1 DTPDTTARLGHG
13 DAMHVTDIDP
23 HNPGLEIFTSHEGGT
38 SAPYGYAMRDAE
50 TGEVLF
56 GGYTG
61 VDTTRAM
68 VGDIDPELPG
78 LEVWSNSAEDATA
91 DPVGLWTARGER
103 IDAPNPGANQSVR
116 WAADLTTQQMHGAL
130 TEEYVTPTIEDWRR
144 GTLLTA
150 EGTTTNNWWKGN
162 PSLVADVWGDWREE
176 VLLPTTDSSAIR
188 IYTSTEVTDHKLY
201 TLMHDPQYRV
211 EVARQQTTYNQPSH
225 PGFYLAADMD
235 WSDVPLP
242 VGAGGRR

>member
-23 HNPGLEIFTSHEGGT
+23 HNPGLEIFTVHEGGA
-38 SAPYGYAMRDAE
+38 SAPYGHALRDAA
-50 TGEVLF
+50 TGEVLY

-61 VDTTRAM
+61 VDTGRGM
-68 VGDIDPELPG
+68 VGDVDPERPG
-78 LEVWSNSAEDATA
+78 LETWGSD
-91 DPVGLWTARGER
+91 VGLWSADGER
-103 IDAPNPGANQSVR
+103 LGDETPGTNASIR
-116 WAADLTTQQMHGAL
+116 FGAEPTTQLVDGAL
-130 TEEYVTPTIEDWRR
+130 EVTPTVEDWER

-150 EGTTTNNWWKGN
+150 EGTRTNNHTKGN
-162 PSLVADVWGDWREE
+162 PSLVADIWGDWREE
-176 VLLPTTDSSAIR
+176 LLLRTEDSSAIR

-235 WSDVPLP
+235 WSEVPLP
-242 VGAGGRR
+242 R